1 MTQNPWLSGC
11 YELLE
16 HGIEHFLNDT
26 EFDRRLAMISIDNA
40 LELAVKTYISRNLR
54 VLNIKRKDYN
64 NIKRDFSKLL
74 SLILKVAPSKIT
86 EQELSSI
93 EHNHELRNNLY
104 HEGIGISVNKEIVK
118 SYSEEAISLISK
130 LYEVDLSYLVKKVG
144 IFNFIKKFNVLEN
157 EWHRIELS
165 MLIFILDGL
174 LSSGLTI
181 KERLSELASKGII
194 SDVQYENL
202 ITIFNFIQII
212 KSKSDKITFQDLE
225 KIEDLIKILREI
237 DAFFKSIVDNKKIEK
252 RKEKLNRIKK
262 YSEDQFNGDY

>member
-16 HGIEHFLNDT
+16 HGIEHFLKDS

-74 SLILKVAPSKIT
+74 SLILKVAPNKIN

-118 SYSEEAISLISK
+118 LYSEEAISVISK
-130 LYEVDLSYLVKKVG
+130 LYEVDLSYLLKKVG
-144 IFNFIKKFNVLEN
+144 IFNFIKKFKVLEN
-157 EWHRIELS
+157 EWQRIELS

-181 KERLSELASKGII
+181 KERISELASKGII
-194 SDVQYENL
+194 SNVQNENL
-202 ITIFNFIQII
+202 IEIFNFIQMIN
-212 KSKSDKITFQDLE
+212 SKTDKITFQELD
-225 KIEDLIKILREI
+225 KIDELIEILREI
-237 DAFFKSIVDNKKIEK
+237 DAFFKSIVDKKKIEN
-252 RKEKLNRIKK
+252 RKEKLKRIKR
-262 YSEDQFNGDY
+262 YSKDKINDYY